1 MPSMADWSSLS
12 VGVEDFFR
20 SIRQEVFRSLLD
32 TGDFRFLQKAFH
44 EKQSDPPFPEHMV
57 KRFQSM
63 LQEFL
68 LEHDKTPNWSIPH
81 DQPMHLYILQSL
93 SEIMMDPDIHLFDHL
108 IAGVPTGFQNDIP
121 LSNCFPILTDPVDN
135 SHIHLSVHQTNW
147 KSAEDNIEIARD
159 LVQAEVD
166 AGWVEQFHGTIG
178 DAQSKW
184 PLGVSVG
191 KIGDST

>member
-1 MPSMADWSSLS
+1 MKNNQ
-12 VGVEDFFR
+12 
-20 SIRQEVFRSLLD
+20 I
-32 TGDFRFLQKAFH
+32 H
-44 EKQSDPPFPEHMV
+44 
-57 KRFQSM
+57 RFQHRWSNDFNPCCM
-63 LQEFL
+63 NFFL
-68 LEHDKTPNWSIPH
+68 AHDKTPNWSIPP

-121 LSNCFPILTDPVDN
+121 ISNCFPILRDPIDT

-166 AGWVEQFHGTIG
+166 AGWVEQCHGTIG
-178 DAQSKW
+178 DAQPSGLW
-184 PLGVSVG
+184 EFQ
-191 KIGDST
+191 